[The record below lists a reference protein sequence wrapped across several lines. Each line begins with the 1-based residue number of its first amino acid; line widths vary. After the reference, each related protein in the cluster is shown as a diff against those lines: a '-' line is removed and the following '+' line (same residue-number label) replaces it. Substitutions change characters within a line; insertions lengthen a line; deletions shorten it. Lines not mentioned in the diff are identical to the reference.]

1 MNPFDNEDNNVTI
14 QAPMKIEIWVS
25 REKNKKTTYISGL
38 TYDQTTM
45 KEHLKNLKK
54 KHGCNGS
61 IKKEK
66 SNTTKTSGDDTDEED
81 SEDETDSINNFVIQL
96 QGDHIDNI
104 YQYFTDL
111 GINNIIIKGV

>member
-1 MNPFDNEDNNVTI
+1 MNPFDNEDNNATI
-14 QAPMKIEIWVS
+14 QTPMKIEIWVS
-25 REKNKKTTYISGL
+25 KEKNKKTTYISGL

-54 KHGCNGS
+54 KHGCNGA

-66 SNTTKTSGDDTDEED
+66 KNSGDDTDEEESENESD
-81 SEDETDSINNFVIQL
+81 SVNNFVIQL